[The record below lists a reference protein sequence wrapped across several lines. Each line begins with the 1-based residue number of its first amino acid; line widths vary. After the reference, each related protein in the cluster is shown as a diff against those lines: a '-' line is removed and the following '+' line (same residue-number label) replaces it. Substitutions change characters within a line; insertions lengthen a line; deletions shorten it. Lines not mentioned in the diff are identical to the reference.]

1 MNVLRSLPVLFA
13 FILLNFGL
21 GFSHL
26 DSEQA
31 SSSAADV
38 TLRAVENKTN
48 ETISIF
54 RGNET
59 KPILTQNA
67 KADFRPYLHPIVAP
81 DGKGLLTEYSPG
93 HHKHQTGIYWG
104 YTRVNGRDYFHHPG
118 DGYWKRVSAKVVE
131 AKGKEVKWQTVY
143 NLLDST
149 GTAVLTE
156 TQNWSMRVKGGK
168 YLLDLEWDGEAQT
181 DITIGKYDYGGLFVR
196 MPWKEGIKGE
206 VVNAARQKNE
216 KAEGQ
221 AAMWVDIGMQVEG
234 RNDLAHIAILDH
246 PSNKGY
252 PQIWRVDGQL
262 GAGPARARK
271 GDWHIKKG
279 ETEIIKHE
287 LVVYTGDF
295 KDVELNKTFGEF
307 IGNTGQYNTTAL
319 WALAQKEGREAKFL
333 NAQEAVAAMT
343 IKEGFQVNA
352 WASEPMMTQP
362 MAFCWDDRG
371 RMWIAENKDYESR
384 GKGFSNAGNSR
395 ILILED
401 TDRDGVADSKKV
413 FMEGIAF
420 PSALAV
426 GFGGVFV
433 GAPPN
438 LLFVP
443 DKDGDDKADMDN
455 IEVCLTGWGIRDR
468 HETLN
473 SLHWGP
479 DGWLYGLQGFA
490 TPSKVGKPIGKGKLF
505 KHKDPFPE
513 NIEVKD
519 GVDINGGVWRYHPT
533 KSKFEVVAHGFSN
546 PWGVDFDAKGQMFI
560 TACVIPHLW
569 HVVPG
574 GIYHR
579 QGGQH
584 FNPYVYNDIKTIAD
598 HSHRSAHGGARI
610 YQSDAFP
617 ESEKGKIFMANIHEH
632 GILSDIL
639 TPKGSG
645 FTGKHGDDFMMA
657 NNAQWVGFS
666 MEIGPEG
673 AMYVLDWHDADICG
687 SDVLNSETGRIFRI
701 MPKVSNAENWKGRY
715 DDLNK
720 LSDLEL
726 ADLQTSKSEWH
737 ARRARVI
744 LQGRAANGKISKNA
758 VDKLAALY
766 QSSTNADHRLR
777 AMWALQVTNE
787 LNDNAL
793 VNALSDND
801 AYVRA
806 WAVQFLCEDTKPS
819 AEVAAKLSQ
828 MASAD
833 PSPVVRLY
841 LASALQRVNEA
852 AKWSI
857 AKGLMA
863 HAEDSEDHNIPKM
876 IWFGIEPLVKESPAK
891 ALDLAA
897 QCKIPMVTQ
906 FIARRVVDAEQVET
920 LVAVIGKTPINR
932 TDLLKGM
939 RDGLDGR
946 TDIKTPANW
955 NAVLA
960 KLKQSDKQTA
970 QLATDLGRQFG
981 DTESAK
987 ADLTILKNKA
997 NAADQRRKTL
1007 QALASRQRPELVSEL
1022 PALMNDNSL
1031 RPDAIRAM
1039 AAYDSEPLAK
1049 QLIDIYPKLNA
1060 AEKSEA
1066 IQTLASR
1073 SKSGWL
1079 LTQAISKN
1087 VIAKKD
1093 VPTYVARQLRR
1104 VVGSGFVEVWGPI
1117 DHVAF
1122 DEKAYKKYRTL
1133 LTDKSVAEASKSQ
1146 GRLVFQ
1152 RTCAPCHK
1160 LYGEGGLIGPELTG
1174 SNRANLD
1181 YLLGNILDPSGE
1193 IQDDYKMVVITT
1205 RDGRTYVGNV
1215 AKETE
1220 RQVTLR
1226 VVGQDAVAVN
1236 KSDIQT
1242 REVNPSSMMPT
1253 GLLDNLSDK
1262 EVTELIAYLRT
1273 TTQVPL
1279 TRK

>member
-1 MNVLRSLPVLFA
+1 MNLLRSLPLF
-13 FILLNFGL
+13 FVFVLLNFGYD
-21 GFSHL
+21 FRSP
-26 DSEQA
+26 DPER
-31 SSSAADV
+31 AAA
-38 TLRAVENKTN
+38 TPEAIALRAVQNEKD

-59 KPILTQNA
+59 TPVLTQNA

-81 DGKGLLTEYSPG
+81 DGKGVLTEYSPG

-118 DGYWKRVSAKVVE
+118 DGYWKRVSAKVIE
-131 AKGKEVKWQTVY
+131 GKGTEVKWQTVY

-149 GTAVLTE
+149 GAAVLTE
-156 TQNWSMRVKGGK
+156 TQNWSMRIKDGK
-168 YLLDLEWDGEAQT
+168 YLLDLEWNGEAQT
-181 DITIGKYDYGGLFVR
+181 DVTIGKYDYGGLFVR

-206 VVNAARQKNE
+206 VVNAARQRNE

-221 AAMWVDIGMQVEG
+221 AAMWVDIGMQVAG
-234 RNDLAHIAILDH
+234 RTDLAHIAILDH
-246 PSNKGY
+246 PGNKGY
-252 PQIWRVDGQL
+252 PQTWRVDGQL

-287 LVVYTGDF
+287 LVIYTGELNDIQ
-295 KDVELNKTFGEF
+295 LNKTFGEF

-333 NAQEAVAAMT
+333 SAQEAVAAMT
-343 IKEGFQVNA
+343 VKEGYQVNA
-352 WASEPMMTQP
+352 FASEPMMTQP

-384 GKGFSNAGNSR
+384 GKGFSNAGTSR

-401 TDRDGVADSKKV
+401 TDHDGVADSKKV
-413 FMEGIAF
+413 FMEGLAF
-420 PSALAV
+420 PAALAV
-426 GFGGVFV
+426 GFGGVYV

-443 DKDGDDKADMDN
+443 DKNGDDKADMDD
-455 IEVCLTGWGIRDR
+455 IEVRLTGWGIRDR

-473 SLHWGP
+473 SFHWGP

-490 TPSKVGKPIGKGKLF
+490 TPSKVGRPAGKGKLY
-505 KHKDPFPE
+505 KHNDPFPE
-513 NIEVKD
+513 HIEVED

-533 KSKFEVVAHGFSN
+533 KKKFEVVAHGFSN
-546 PWGVDFDAKGQMFI
+546 PWGIDYDAKGQLFI

-610 YQSDAFP
+610 YLSDAFP
-617 ESEKGKIFMANIHEH
+617 ASERGKIFMANIHEH
-632 GILSDIL
+632 GILSDALI
-639 TPKGSG
+639 PQGSG
-645 FTGKHGDDFMMA
+645 FTGKHSDDFLMA

-673 AMYVLDWHDADICG
+673 GMYILDWHDADICG
-687 SDVLNSETGRIFRI
+687 SDVLNSETGRIFRV
-701 MPKVSNAENWKGRY
+701 MPKNSLAENWKGRY

-720 LSDLEL
+720 LTDADL
-726 ADLQTSKSEWH
+726 AALQTSKSEWH

-744 LQGRAANGKISKNA
+744 LQGRAVNGKISAEA
-758 VDKLAALY
+758 VEKLNALY
-766 QSSTNADHRLR
+766 HSNTHADNRLR
-777 AMWALQVTNE
+777 AMWALQVTGN
-787 LNDNAL
+787 LSAGAWKK
-793 VNALSDND
+793 ALSDAD
-801 AYVRA
+801 AHVRA
-806 WAVQFLCEDTKPS
+806 WAIQFLCEDAQPAPDVIS
-819 AEVAAKLSQ
+819 QFAQ
-828 MASAD
+828 MAVND

-841 LASALQRVNEA
+841 LASALARVEA
-852 AKWSI
+852 NAKWSI
-857 AKGLMA
+857 TKGLLS
-863 HAEDSEDHNIPKM
+863 HAEDAQDHNLPKM
-876 IWFGIEPLVKESPAK
+876 IWFGLEPLVKDNPAK
-891 ALDLAA
+891 ALELAA
-897 QCKIPMVTQ
+897 VSKIPMVTQ
-906 FIARRVVDAEQVET
+906 FIARRLVDADQINT
-920 LVAVIGKTPINR
+920 LVAILGKSTANR
-932 TDLLKGM
+932 IDLLTGM

-946 TDIKTPANW
+946 TDIKTPENW
-955 NAVLA
+955 NTLYG
-960 KLKQSDKQTA
+960 KLKQADKPTA
-970 QLATDLGRQFG
+970 QLAADLGRQFG

-987 ADLTILKNKA
+987 TALATLKNKG
-997 NAADQRRKTL
+997 AALDQRKKAL
-1007 QALASRQRPELVSEL
+1007 QSLAVRQRPELQSEL
-1022 PALMNDNSL
+1022 PALLNDNAL
-1031 RPDAIRAM
+1031 RLETIRAV
-1039 AAYDSEPLAK
+1039 AGYDSEPLAK
-1049 QLIDIYPKLNA
+1049 QLIEAYPKFNA
-1060 AEKSEA
+1060 QEKSEA
-1066 IQTLASR
+1066 VQTLASR
-1073 SKSGWL
+1073 PKSGWL

-1087 VIAKKD
+1087 VIPKKD

-1122 DEKAYKKYRTL
+1122 DEKAYKKYRSL
-1133 LTDKSVAEASKSQ
+1133 LTDKAVSEASKVR
-1146 GRLVFQ
+1146 GRMVFQ
-1152 RTCAPCHK
+1152 NTCAPCHK
-1160 LYGEGGLIGPELTG
+1160 LYGEGGIIGPELTG
-1174 SNRANLD
+1174 SNRSNLD

-1220 RQVTLR
+1220 RQLTLR
-1226 VVGQDAVAVN
+1226 IVGQDAVVIN

-1242 REVNPSSMMPT
+1242 REVTPSSMMPT
-1253 GLLDNLSDK
+1253 GLLDNLSEK

-1273 TTQVPL
+1273 TAQVPL
-1279 TRK
+1279 GKK